1 MASTHLGIDSLDP
14 QIGCGRRTRPRG
26 PLSPAQNPPGQPA
39 DAGSGFLAGRPTR
52 VYAVAMEAAYS
63 PGEWVNFAIGLATAS
78 GALTGLVFVA
88 VSLHAADVLGSA
100 FHRRRAEST
109 FVILLG
115 ILTAS
120 LLLLLPGQG
129 RTAVAVEMLLV
140 GAVLAYRT
148 ARTWPVLR
156 TSLSREAAMS
166 YMAGAIAHSLIVLGA
181 IGLLARSGG
190 GLYVIAAA
198 LIVALVRALSD
209 IWILFTGIE
218 EAAVTDPPPR

>member
-1 MASTHLGIDSLDP
+1 MP
-14 QIGCGRRTRPRG
+14 
-26 PLSPAQNPPGQPA
+26 
-39 DAGSGFLAGRPTR
+39 GSGFLAGRPTR
-52 VYAVAMEAAYS
+52 VYDVAMEAAYS

-166 YMAGAIAHSLIVLGA
+166 YVAGAIAHSLIVLGA
-181 IGLLARSGG
+181 IGLLVRAGG

-198 LIVALVRALSD
+198 LILALVRALSD
-209 IWILFTGIE
+209 IWILFTGME
-218 EAAVTDPPPR
+218 EAAAADPPPR

>member
-1 MASTHLGIDSLDP
+1 
-14 QIGCGRRTRPRG
+14 
-26 PLSPAQNPPGQPA
+26 
-39 DAGSGFLAGRPTR
+39 
-52 VYAVAMEAAYS
+52 MEAAYI
-63 PGEWVNFAIGLATAS
+63 PGAWVNFAIGLATAS

-88 VSLHAADVLGSA
+88 VSLNAADVLGSA

-129 RTAVAVEMLLV
+129 RTAVGVEMLLV
-140 GAVLAYRT
+140 GAVLTYRT

-156 TSLSREAAMS
+156 TNLSREAAVS
-166 YMAGAIAHSLIVLGA
+166 YLAGAIAHSLIVLGGIA
-181 IGLLARSGG
+181 LLAHAGG

-198 LIVALVRALSD
+198 LILALVRALSD
-209 IWILFTGIE
+209 IWILFTRIGE
-218 EAAVTDPPPR
+218 DAKADPPPL

>member
-1 MASTHLGIDSLDP
+1 
-14 QIGCGRRTRPRG
+14 
-26 PLSPAQNPPGQPA
+26 
-39 DAGSGFLAGRPTR
+39 
-52 VYAVAMEAAYS
+52 MEAAYS
-63 PGEWVNFAIGLATAS
+63 PGQWVNFAIGLATAS

-120 LLLLLPGQG
+120 PLLLLPGQG
-129 RTAVAVEMLLV
+129 RAAAGIEMFV
-140 GAVLAYRT
+140 IGAVLVYRT

-156 TSLSREAAMS
+156 AGLTREAAMS
-166 YMAGAIAHSLIVLGA
+166 YALGAIAHLLIVLGA
-181 IGLLARSGG
+181 IGLIVRAGG

-198 LIVALVRALSD
+198 LVLALVRALSD
-209 IWILFTGIE
+209 IWTLFTGIE
-218 EAAVTDPPPR
+218 EVRGRHVE